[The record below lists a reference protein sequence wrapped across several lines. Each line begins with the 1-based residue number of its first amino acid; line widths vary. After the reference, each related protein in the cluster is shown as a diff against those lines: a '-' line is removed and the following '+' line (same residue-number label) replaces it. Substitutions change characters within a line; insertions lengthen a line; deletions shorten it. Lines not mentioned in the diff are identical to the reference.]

1 MAKMGIMSFA
11 HMHAYSYAA
20 CLNEL
25 PEAEFVAVWDDDAG
39 RGAAAASQF
48 GTTFIADLEE
58 FLGSGIDGVIVTS
71 ENVKHRAMVERAAA
85 AGKWILCEKPLAT
98 TPADCQAMI
107 KACADAKVGLGTA
120 FPCRY
125 IQSLLAVKQQI
136 DNGDF
141 GAIYAASCTNNGQ
154 FPGGW
159 FAQMDLAGGGATM
172 DHTVHVADVLRWM
185 LGKEFT
191 KVYCENGHLLG
202 RDTDLDDAGCLQMEM
217 EGGVI
222 ISHIASWN
230 RAKSFPTWGDVTLE
244 LIGEKGVVYIDSF
257 NQKLNV
263 YNDDAMKTEWAFWG
277 DNPDLGLVAD
287 FVAAVDEK
295 REPSVTGVDGMRAL
309 EVTVAAYKAAAEG
322 RTAAVQRAAC

>member
-11 HMHAYSYAA
+11 HMHAYSYGA

-25 PEAEFVAVWDDDAG
+25 AEAEFVAVWDDEPE
-39 RGAAAASQF
+39 RGKAAAGQF
-48 GTTFIADLEE
+48 GTAFVEDLGA
-58 FLGSGIDGVIVTS
+58 FLDSGLDGVIVTS

-98 TPADCQAMI
+98 TVEDCQAMI
-107 KACADAKVGLGTA
+107 DACEAAGVGLGTA

-125 IQSLLAVKQQI
+125 LQPALAVKEQI
-136 DNGDF
+136 DNGEF

-159 FAQMDLAGGGATM
+159 FARKDLAGGGATM
-172 DHTVHVADVLRWM
+172 DHTVHVADLLRWM

-191 KVYCENGHLLG
+191 KVYCENGRLVG
-202 RDTDLDDAGCLQMEM
+202 RDTDLDDCGCLHMEM

-222 ISHIASWN
+222 VSHMASWN
-230 RAKSFPTWGDVTLE
+230 RAASFPTWGDVTME
-244 LIGEKGVVYIDSF
+244 LIGEKGVASIDAF

-263 YNDDAMKTEWAFWG
+263 YNDEAVKAEWAYWG
-277 DNPDLGLVAD
+277 DNPDLSLVRD
-287 FVAAVDEK
+287 FVKATDEK
-295 REPSVTGVDGMRAL
+295 QPPPITGVDGMRAL
-309 EVTVAAYKAAAEG
+309 EVTAAAYKAAETGAMV
-322 RTAAVQRAAC
+322 AV